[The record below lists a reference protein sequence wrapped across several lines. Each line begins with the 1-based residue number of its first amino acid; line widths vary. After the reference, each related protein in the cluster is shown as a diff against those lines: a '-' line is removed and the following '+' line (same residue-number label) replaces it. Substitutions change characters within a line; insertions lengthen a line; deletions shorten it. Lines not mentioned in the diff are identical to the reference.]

1 MIFSLFEKDS
11 VHVLS
16 RARAFQSLHVTG
28 MSKKENETSQGI
40 TSQVYYFL
48 LKYKFHAGF
57 VTSHNSQQNKETSL
71 DPPAGFMTLGNE
83 VFLPRFPMCKFL
95 MAI

>member
-1 MIFSLFEKDS
+1 MFIF
-11 VHVLS
+11 
-16 RARAFQSLHVTG
+16 
-28 MSKKENETSQGI
+28 
-40 TSQVYYFL
+40 FL

-57 VTSHNSQQNKETSL
+57 VTFHNSQNMETSL
-71 DPPAGFMTLGNE
+71 DPPAGFITLGNE